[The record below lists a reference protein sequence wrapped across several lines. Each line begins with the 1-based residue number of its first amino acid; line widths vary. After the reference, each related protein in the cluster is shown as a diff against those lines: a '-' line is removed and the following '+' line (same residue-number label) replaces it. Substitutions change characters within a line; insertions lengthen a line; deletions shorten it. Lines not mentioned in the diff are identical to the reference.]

1 MQFTR
6 IAKALPASLA
16 ALGAA
21 LIAFL
26 LLGGEGAR
34 AGSLAKRVAGTDMA
48 GKTREQVAV
57 AIEKASTLTVCDGVP
72 AAVEGAWPCFR
83 GAKLDGIGT
92 ERAPLARE
100 WGPEG
105 PPVLWTIDVGEGYAG
120 AAVLNGR
127 VYLIDYDREAQA
139 DVVRCLS
146 LADGRDIWRFSYPVP
161 VKRNHGM
168 SRTVPAVTPAY
179 VVTLGPKCHVVC
191 LNAETGAF
199 VWAIDLVRAWK
210 AKVPQW
216 YAGQCPL
223 IDRDRVI
230 LAPGGDAL
238 LIAVELA
245 TGKVLWQS
253 PNPGRWQM
261 THATPMPMELRGT
274 RMYVYPG
281 SGGVAGIAAED
292 GALLW
297 QTDAWKI
304 SIATVPSPVIAGGGR
319 VFLTGGYNAGA
330 MMLKIDAQDGAFAAR
345 TLYTLDPK
353 VFASIQQ
360 TPILYQERLF
370 AVKYDGQLACA
381 DLDGRVLWTSG
392 SGNTFGLGPYALA
405 QGLLYVVNDKGRL
418 TLVDA
423 GAGEY
428 RRLAEF
434 EVLQGHDAWGPLAIA
449 GGRLIMRDFTRMVCL
464 DIRDRAARAAQ
475 GGVQ

>member
-1 MQFTR
+1 
-6 IAKALPASLA
+6 
-16 ALGAA
+16 
-21 LIAFL
+21 
-26 LLGGEGAR
+26 
-34 AGSLAKRVAGTDMA
+34 
-48 GKTREQVAV
+48 
-57 AIEKASTLTVCDGVP
+57 
-72 AAVEGAWPCFR
+72 FR
-83 GAKLDGIGT
+83 GAKLDAIST
-92 ERAPLARE
+92 ERVQLARA

-105 PPVLWTIDVGEGYAG
+105 PPVLWTAEVGEGYAG

-127 VYLIDYDREAQA
+127 VYLIDYDREAQS

-146 LADGRDIWRFSYPVP
+146 LADGKDIWRFSYPVP

-168 SRTVPAVTPAY
+168 SRTVPAVTPSH
-179 VVTLGPKCHVVC
+179 VVTIGPKCHVVC

-210 AKVPQW
+210 ARVPQW

-223 IDRDRVI
+223 IDKDRVI

-253 PNPGRWQM
+253 PNPMRWKM
-261 THATPMPMELRGT
+261 THATPMPMERSGK

-304 SIATVPSPVIAGGGR
+304 SIATVPSPIVIGGGR
-319 VFLTGGYNAGA
+319 VFLTGGYNAGS
-330 MMLKIDAQDGAFAAR
+330 MMLKIDAEGGAFAAR
-345 TLYTLDPK
+345 TLFALDPK

-360 TPILYQERLF
+360 TPILYRERLF
-370 AVKYDGQLACA
+370 AVKYDGRLACA
-381 DLDGRVLWTSG
+381 DLDGNVLWTSG
-392 SGNTFGLGPYALA
+392 GAAAFGLGPYALA

-423 GAGEY
+423 DANEY
-428 RRLAEF
+428 RPLGEFDALA
-434 EVLQGHDAWGPLAIA
+434 GHDAWGPLAIA

-464 DIRDRAARAAQ
+464 DIRDQAALAAE
-475 GGVQ
+475 GGAR